1 MSLPGAHLLRMPAP
15 VRRKLIFACLSI
27 SALALVLT
35 GTALADVGRGVP
47 RADSPNAQGIQDLYW
62 VVLAVTGVIFVIVEG
77 ALILFV
83 VRFRNRGRARS
94 AEGPQIRG
102 HTRLELIWT
111 AIPALI
117 LAAII
122 AVVFYKLPGIQDVP
136 EAGAAGPRM
145 TVHVEGRQFYWRYT
159 YPNGAV
165 SVNQLVVPA
174 QRPIYLVVTA
184 PSFDVIHSW
193 WVPQLA
199 GKMDAIPGKVNH
211 TWFEADHEAI
221 YQGQCAEFCGIEHAM
236 MLTQVRAVSNSEY
249 ESWVARQLRVSA
261 EHRADDVRGRLR
273 SLSRNAGRGHHRP
286 AAEGECDAG
295 QPQATGRAAREREG
309 QDAAGR
315 QGLDAARARI
325 ARHLPAEGV
334 RRWRLGPSPSTR
346 CRGTAVA
353 SRRGSRPSTTSGSGS
368 ST

>member
-1 MSLPGAHLLRMPAP
+1 MPAP

-27 SALALVLT
+27 AALALVLT

-47 RADSPNAQGIQDLYW
+47 RADSPNAQGILDLYW

-136 EAGAAGPRM
+136 EAGAAGPKM

-165 SVNQLVVPA
+165 SINQLVIPA

-211 TWFEADHEAI
+211 TWFEAGHEGI

-261 EHRADDVRGRLR
+261 NIGRMTFAGACAPCHGMQGEGIIGPPLKGNATLANPKQLAALLANGKGKMPPVGKDWTPHELASLVTYLR
-273 SLSRNAGRGHHRP
+273 K
-286 AAEGECDAG
+286 EF
-295 QPQATGRAAREREG
+295 
-309 QDAAGR
+309 
-315 QGLDAARARI
+315 
-325 ARHLPAEGV
+325 V
-334 RRWRLGPSPSTR
+334 
-346 CRGTAVA
+346 
-353 SRRGSRPSTTSGSGS
+353 SGG
-368 ST
+368 